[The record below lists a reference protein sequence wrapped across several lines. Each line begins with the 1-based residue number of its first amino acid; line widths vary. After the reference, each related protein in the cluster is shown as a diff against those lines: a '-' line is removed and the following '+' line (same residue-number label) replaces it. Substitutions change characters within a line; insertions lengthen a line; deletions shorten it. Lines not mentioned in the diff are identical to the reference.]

1 MPSLPQPPRTS
12 ARRVLTTLITTAVVF
27 SLVTGC
33 GLRRPKVGDGPKGPV
48 QRGKASWY
56 GKPFHGRAT
65 ASGEIYDMHGLS
77 AAHRALPLGT
87 LVRVTHLGNGRSVT
101 VTINDRGPFVRGRI
115 IDLSRGAA
123 EAIGMVIEGIA
134 EVEVRVVRDAPDPDH
149 GKEYVV
155 QIGAFR
161 DRDNALDLKLR
172 VQSSLPEA
180 WIVTRGGLHRV
191 YIGPYDRKRDA
202 EAARRQARKHGHDAV
217 LLTRPAGSSQR

>member
-1 MPSLPQPPRTS
+1 MPTSLQRSPAS
-12 ARRVLTTLITTAVVF
+12 LRRVLTAAVALSLIVA
-27 SLVTGC
+27 C
-33 GLRRPKVGDGPKGPV
+33 GIRRPKVGDGPKGPV

-101 VTINDRGPFVRGRI
+101 VKVNDRGPFVRGRI

-123 EAIGMVIEGIA
+123 EAIGMVIEGVA
-134 EVEVRVVRDAPDPDH
+134 GVEVRVVRDAPDPDL
-149 GKEYVV
+149 GKQFIV
-155 QIGAFR
+155 QVGAFR

-172 VQSSLPEA
+172 LQPTFPDAE
-180 WIVTRGGLHRV
+180 IVTRDGLHRV
-191 YIGPYDRKRDA
+191 YLGPFDRKRDA
-202 EAARRQARKHGHDAV
+202 QDVRRRARALGHDAV
-217 LLTRPAGSSQR
+217 LLTRTAQSSRR